1 MKNHNYIIGIIFLL
15 LMWISKGYSQIDSCT
30 LIIEI
35 TQIRSNNGLIA
46 LQLYD
51 NNQKLITGVIERISH
66 KKCLIIINNLNK
78 ADYAIRYFHDENS
91 NDKLDTNWLGLPTE
105 GYGFSNNATAT
116 FGVPDFEEWIFKLDS
131 DIRIKLK
138 PNYCLFI

>member
-15 LMWISKGYSQIDSCT
+15 LMWISKGYSQINSCT
-30 LIIEI
+30 LTIEI
-35 TQIRSNNGLIA
+35 TQIQSNNGLIA

-78 ADYAIRYFHDENS
+78 GDYAIRYFHDENS

-138 PNYCLFI
+138 PNY

>member
-116 FGVPDFEEWIFKLDS
+116 FGVPDFEEWIFKLRS
-131 DIRIKLK
+131 EEHTSELQSH
-138 PNYCLFI
+138 